1 MAGIDLNTVEEE
13 DEEEAEALPLPGPG
27 GRGAVCLELWHACAG
42 PVPPLPRKGSAV
54 VYLPQ
59 GHLEHIGGD
68 AARGAAAA
76 PVPPHV
82 LCRVVDVT
90 LHVSSCGERNVLE
103 LLADKRN
110 LPCSVQADGATDEV
124 YARVSLLPEDE
135 DAEKRAQARVRDDE
149 DADRR
154 DGEDGG
160 AMRPLARTPHMFCKT
175 LTASDTST
183 HGGFSVPRRAAEDC
197 FPPLVRPLATRE
209 RSLLAVVSRLLGLL
223 TLFGVA
229 CRTTA
234 SRGRLRSLWPR
245 IYTARSGSSDISIEV
260 QLESLLPG
268 LPWLVD

>member
-76 PVPPHV
+76 AVPPHV

-90 LHVSSCGERNVLE
+90 LH
-103 LLADKRN
+103 
-110 LPCSVQADGATDEV
+110 ADGATDEV

-135 DAEKRAQARVRDDE
+135 DAEKRAQARVREDE

-154 DGEDGG
+154 DGEDGA
-160 AMRPLARTPHMFCKT
+160 AMRPLARTRTCSTRCSRHPIPAH
-175 LTASDTST
+175 TS
-183 HGGFSVPRRAAEDC
+183 
-197 FPPLVRPLATRE
+197 
-209 RSLLAVVSRLLGLL
+209 
-223 TLFGVA
+223 
-229 CRTTA
+229 
-234 SRGRLRSLWPR
+234 
-245 IYTARSGSSDISIEV
+245 
-260 QLESLLPG
+260 LEI
-268 LPWLVD
+268 